1 MTGEIFGV
9 GGLLIVL
16 VVTLVLPVWAVIDAA
31 MRPSAAFTA
40 AGSSKPLWIT
50 LIVVSWFLTGL
61 IGMILSVVYLFSI
74 RRRVKAVT
82 A

>member
-1 MTGEIFGV
+1 MTGEIFGI

-16 VVTLVLPVWAVIDAA
+16 VATLVLPVWAVIDAA
-31 MRPSAAFTA
+31 IRPSSAFKA

-61 IGMILSVVYLFSI
+61 IGMILSVVYLVSI